1 MADLDLAALARERE
15 ARRGGPPPAAT
26 PPLPRSWAASRAPAP
41 AASAGALLSFH
52 RSIRLARSIGLAA
65 TVLTALLI
73 VLGAGWRA
81 IIITL
86 LVAVGFARGGARL
99 LHGLLP
105 PTLIESGAKPPT
117 DAEMAAAAGAGL
129 FCVDGIKTFGDSLA
143 AEYALA
149 LDSLAFVCTY
159 GKKNCL
165 TNEMCGTLWPR
176 RVALASPHHPRPVRP
191 LAARRYSGPMSLGK
205 IAGLV
210 WGKLREGVVR
220 C

>member
-1 MADLDLAALARERE
+1 M
-15 ARRGGPPPAAT
+15 
-26 PPLPRSWAASRAPAP
+26 
-41 AASAGALLSFH
+41 
-52 RSIRLARSIGLAA
+52 
-65 TVLTALLI
+65 LTALLI

-149 LDSLAFVCTY
+149 HFSDAAGGGEWY
-159 GKKNCL
+159 GYCDRDGRVTHPFKGGPYKGCFHV
-165 TNEMCGTLWPR
+165 PR
-176 RVALASPHHPRPVRP
+176 ALLKCEAILER
-191 LAARRYSGPMSLGK
+191 LAAPS
-205 IAGLV
+205 V
-210 WGKLREGVVR
+210 
-220 C
+220 